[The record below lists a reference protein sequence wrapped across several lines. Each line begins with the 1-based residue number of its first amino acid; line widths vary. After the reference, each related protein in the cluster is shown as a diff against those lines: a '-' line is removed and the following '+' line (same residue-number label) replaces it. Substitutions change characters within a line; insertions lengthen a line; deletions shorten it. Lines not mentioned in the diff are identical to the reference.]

1 MLIFNILDLFH
12 NFRIQRYKISLRFPK
27 KRKSQAVKYML
38 NGIYDAIKGYLTSRK
53 TLNNEKQTHDRA
65 NKCLKKRMY
74 MP

>member
-1 MLIFNILDLFH
+1 MTLSPYLQNTKVQNKACAFQKN
-12 NFRIQRYKISLRFPK
+12 
-27 KRKSQAVKYML
+27 RKSQAVKYML